1 MADAGGDAG
10 VAPTQLQVAPG
21 PAFQPPNGNTY
32 HDKFPLK
39 GTLDCLVVGCSGK
52 DVFDGASVIT
62 HCTYDHVTCGICHCQ
77 YNKGFCRNF
86 FDAKNHRTD
95 AQCRLTSLCIG
106 QPPDHARREEL
117 ASLSGPSAELM
128 SKFELA
134 VREAGYTDGEV
145 MDLNSKNAFLQIL
158 REYCGSS
165 DALRTCCFSYAP
177 PCSFQPERCG
187 VCQHLEA
194 ARCDQA
200 PQVRRAEDEAPAP
213 DEHARGPRRVDP
225 HGPQRAGSPQALRA
239 EPGRLAGLGASLD
252 VKTKSW
258 VEVDGTLRQ
267 RLRV

>member
-1 MADAGGDAG
+1 M
-10 VAPTQLQVAPG
+10 APTQLQVAPE

-95 AQCRLTSLCIG
+95 AQCRLKTLDLG

-128 SKFELA
+128 SKLELA

-145 MDLNSKNAFLQIL
+145 VDLNSKNAFLQIL

-194 ARCDQA
+194 GWGPSLRSCKSATLPPSGSARHVARPATSQCGSNA
-200 PQVRRAEDEAPAP
+200 KDEVTDAKKHEIERYQP
-213 DEHARGPRRVDP
+213 DVEI
-225 HGPQRAGSPQALRA
+225 
-239 EPGRLAGLGASLD
+239 
-252 VKTKSW
+252 SW
-258 VEVDGTLRQ
+258 G
-267 RLRV
+267 